1 MMDGPTADVPPQAL
15 RRVHVNL
22 MDLID
27 ARRAQQMPR
36 LFPSEA
42 KLAKYT
48 RDHARYFPLAKAK
61 EDSLKK
67 ILLKNI
73 VSPRRR

>member
-1 MMDGPTADVPPQAL
+1 MMDGPTADIPPQAL

-22 MDLID
+22 LDLID

-42 KLAKYT
+42 KLAEYT
-48 RDHARYFPLAKAK
+48 RNHKRYFPLNEAKK
-61 EDSLKK
+61 DGLKK